1 MRNIFLVGFMGVGKT
16 SVGSALAQKLNYKFI
31 DLDKLIVEQENFSI
45 KDIFSKFGE
54 DYFRDIEHKTLKTL
68 INHTNTVIALG
79 GGTFTF
85 ERNRDLIQRNG
96 VSIWLDCDLEII
108 LSRLSNDTSR
118 PLYSN
123 PKQMQELLSKRLSAY
138 RQANFTI
145 NVSNLTLDETINETT
160 YLIKNEIIFY
170 Q

>member
-16 SVGSALAQKLNYKFI
+16 SVGSVLAQKLSYKFV

-54 DYFRDIEHKTLKTL
+54 EYFREIEHKTLETI
-68 INHTNTVIALG
+68 INYTDSIIALG

-85 ERNRDLIQRNG
+85 ERNRNLIQQNG
-96 VSIWLDCDLEII
+96 ISIWLDCDLDVI
-108 LSRLSNDTSR
+108 LSRLSNDTLR

-123 PKQMQELLSKRLSAY
+123 PKQMQELLNSRLSAY
-138 RQANFTI
+138 SQANFTVD
-145 NVSNLTLDETINETT
+145 VSNLTIDETVN
-160 YLIKNEIIFY
+160 NIISVIRK
-170 Q
+170 

>member
-16 SVGSALAQKLNYKFI
+16 SVGSVLAQKLSYKFV

-54 DYFRDIEHKTLKTL
+54 EYFREIEHKTLETI
-68 INHTNTVIALG
+68 INYTDSIIALG

-85 ERNRDLIQRNG
+85 ERNRNLIQQNG
-96 VSIWLDCDLEII
+96 ISIWLNCDLDVI
-108 LSRLSNDTSR
+108 LSRLSNDTLR

-123 PKQMQELLSKRLSAY
+123 PKQMQELLNSRLSAY
-138 RQANFTI
+138 SQANFTVD
-145 NVSNLTLDETINETT
+145 VSNLTIDETVN
-160 YLIKNEIIFY
+160 NIISVIRK
-170 Q
+170 